1 MPDSLKQDSVTTM
14 EDSLS
19 ITKPESLTG
28 KKNIQFPEIENR
40 AFKIGEKLHFKIRYG
55 FIRAG
60 SAVMEVKRE
69 ELLDMRPVYHIKT
82 TAQSASGFNWFYK
95 VEDEVDSYMDKWGLF
110 SWKFDKKLREGGYKV
125 DIHVDYDPYHEKAHV
140 NYTRYH
146 SDMTLKEKKS
156 YDVDS
161 PAFTFDILAA
171 FYYIR
176 NRDLEVGQSIYLTTH
191 DEKKVYAR

>member
-1 MPDSLKQDSVTTM
+1 MSRSANILLTLVSSFFIFAVVPDSLKQDSVTTM

-55 FIRAG
+55 FIR
-60 SAVMEVKRE
+60 
-69 ELLDMRPVYHIKT
+69 
-82 TAQSASGFNWFYK
+82 ASGFNWFYK

-156 YDVDS
+156 
-161 PAFTFDILAA
+161 
-171 FYYIR
+171 
-176 NRDLEVGQSIYLTTH
+176 
-191 DEKKVYAR
+191 